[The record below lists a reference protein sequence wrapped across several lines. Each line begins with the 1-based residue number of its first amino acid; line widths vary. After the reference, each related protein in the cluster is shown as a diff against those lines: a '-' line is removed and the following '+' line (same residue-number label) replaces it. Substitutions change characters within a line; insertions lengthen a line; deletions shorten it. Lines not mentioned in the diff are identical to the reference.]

1 MDIFYRILWYEDQQD
16 WYKSVKKS
24 VEDVIREFDLI
35 PKIQYKKTPDI
46 DIKEIQD
53 KNYDLILVD
62 YNLTNGKKGINGDKV
77 IESIRNGKIY
87 TDVIFYS
94 EYSEKLKN
102 IFTQKELEGV
112 FVARRNKQ
120 QFTKKVKDITY
131 KNLRRSLNPVN
142 LRGIVMDNTS
152 EFDTEMKEITLKA
165 WELLSEEHKLK
176 IDKYI
181 KEDLLENSIGSLNDK
196 YKKYINETEMIIY
209 TIVEDMIFDSSKKAR
224 LLNKI
229 MSINEE
235 CCKELK
241 EIFSKISGG
250 KDNFYKN
257 YEDEIIK
264 YRNALAH
271 AKKTETE
278 NDIYIGKYNGKN
290 IVFNK
295 ELCDEIRKNLIK
307 YNNIL
312 NELYKCIEEK

>member
-16 WYKSVKKS
+16 WYKSMKKS
-24 VEDVIREFDLI
+24 IEDIIKEFDLI
-35 PKIQYKKTPDI
+35 PEIQYKKTPDI

-62 YNLTNGKKGINGDKV
+62 YNLTNGKRGVNGDKV
-77 IESIRNGKIY
+77 IENIRSGKIY

-94 EYSEKLKN
+94 EYSEKLKT
-102 IFTQKELEGV
+102 IFTKKELEGV
-112 FVARRNKQ
+112 FVARRSKQ

-152 EFDTEMKEITLKA
+152 EFDTEIKEITLKI
-165 WELLSEEHKLK
+165 WELLSDEHKLD

-181 KEDLLENSIGSLNDK
+181 KEELLKNSMESFNDK
-196 YKKYINETEMIIY
+196 YEKYISKKDMIIY

-229 MSINEE
+229 MSLNEK

-241 EIFSKISGG
+241 EICKNLLDSKE
-250 KDNFYKN
+250 NFYQN
-257 YEDEIIK
+257 YEKEIIK

-278 NDIYIGKYNGKN
+278 NDIYIGKHNGRN
-290 IVFNK
+290 IEFNK
-295 ELCDEIRKNLIK
+295 ELCDQIRKNLIK
-307 YNNIL
+307 YRNMFK
-312 NELYKCIEEK
+312 ELYEYIEEK

>member
-1 MDIFYRILWYEDQQD
+1 
-16 WYKSVKKS
+16 
-24 VEDVIREFDLI
+24 
-35 PKIQYKKTPDI
+35 
-46 DIKEIQD
+46 
-53 KNYDLILVD
+53 
-62 YNLTNGKKGINGDKV
+62 
-77 IESIRNGKIY
+77 
-87 TDVIFYS
+87 
-94 EYSEKLKN
+94 
-102 IFTQKELEGV
+102 
-112 FVARRNKQ
+112 
-120 QFTKKVKDITY
+120 
-131 KNLRRSLNPVN
+131 
-142 LRGIVMDNTS
+142 MDNTS